1 MSKDVYI
8 QIRIDSEL
16 KKVIQAILEQEG
28 LTLSDLLRNFLEEYV
43 GNYKNGSEQVR

>member
-16 KKVIQAILEQEG
+16 KQAAQALAEG
-28 LTLSDLLRNFLEEYV
+28 EGRTLSDLLRDFLEEYV
-43 GNYKNGSEQVR
+43 GNHEKDG

>member
-16 KKVIQAILEQEG
+16 KELVQARAVREG
-28 LTLSDLLRNFLEEYV
+28 VTVSDLLREFLEEYA
-43 GNYKNGSEQVR
+43 GDHEEDRD